1 MSITLSQLKKQVLIL
16 CPICNKEYKPTN
28 IKSVTEAGDTLLAHS
43 NCPRCQS
50 SILSL
55 LYKDMLGIT
64 MVGMVTDLSYNDAVR
79 IKDQPPLDEDDILEA
94 YQQIN
99 QKKG

>member
-1 MSITLSQLKKQVLIL
+1 MAITLNQLKKQTIIL

-28 IKSVTEAGDTLLAHS
+28 IKSISKVNDMILAHS

-64 MVGMVTDLSYNDAVR
+64 MVGMVTDLNYNDA
-79 IKDQPPLDEDDILEA
+79 IKAKKHTAINENDVLEI
-94 YQQIN
+94 YEQIN
-99 QKKG
+99 